1 MLSVGEQTA
10 RPLSAP
16 KFRSLDLTPVPLEVQ
31 HAVEQF
37 YFAEVE
43 LLDDWAWR
51 SWYELFTEDA
61 HYRMPIRRNRL
72 RRQRKSDE
80 ADDLGGLEVAHFD
93 DDTVSLDMRI
103 QQLES
108 GMHWAEDPP
117 SRSRHLVTNV
127 RVKPAEVDGEARADE
142 YFVRSN
148 FFVYRNRLEA
158 EVDLWAGERRDV
170 LRLVDGRLRIA
181 DRIILLDQNLVL
193 AKNLSVF
200 F

>member
-1 MLSVGEQTA
+1 M
-10 RPLSAP
+10 
-16 KFRSLDLTPVPLEVQ
+16 FRSLGMTSVSIDEQ

-37 YFAEVE
+37 LYAEAE
-43 LLDDWAWR
+43 LIDEWQWR
-51 SWYELFTEDA
+51 TWFDLFTDDA

-72 RRQRKSDE
+72 RRQRKTDE
-80 ADDLGGLEVAHFD
+80 ADDLNGLEVAHFD
-93 DDTVSLDMRI
+93 DDKASLEMRI
-103 QQLES
+103 EQLES

-127 RVKPAEVDGEARADE
+127 RVQRADAEGE

-148 FFVYRNRLEA
+148 FFIYRNRLEA

-170 LRLVDGRLRIA
+170 LRLVDGSFRIA
-181 DRIILLDQNLVL
+181 DRIILLDQNLIL

>member
-1 MLSVGEQTA
+1 MLTTGEQT
-10 RPLSAP
+10 RRGRSAP
-16 KFRSLDLTPVPLEVQ
+16 MFRSLGMDPVSLEEQ

-37 YFAEVE
+37 LFAEAE
-43 LLDDWAWR
+43 LIDEWQWR
-51 SWYELFTEDA
+51 TWFELFTDDA

-72 RRQRKSDE
+72 RRQRKADE
-80 ADDLGGLEVAHFD
+80 ADDLNGLEVAHFD
-93 DDTVSLDMRI
+93 DDKASLEMRI
-103 QQLES
+103 EQLES

-127 RVKPAEVDGEARADE
+127 RVQRSDVDGE

-148 FFVYRNRLEA
+148 FFIYRNRLEA

-170 LRLVDGRLRIA
+170 LRLVDGNLRIA
-181 DRIILLDQNLVL
+181 DRIILLDQNLIL

>member
-1 MLSVGEQTA
+1 MLTTGEQSTKQ
-10 RPLSAP
+10 RSAP
-16 KFRSLDLTPVPLEVQ
+16 MFRSLGMTSVSIDEQ

-37 YFAEVE
+37 LYAEAE
-43 LLDDWAWR
+43 LIDEWQWR
-51 SWYELFTEDA
+51 TWFDLFTDDA

-72 RRQRKSDE
+72 RRQRKTDE
-80 ADDLGGLEVAHFD
+80 ADDLNGLEVAHFD
-93 DDTVSLDMRI
+93 DDKASLEMRI
-103 QQLES
+103 EQLES

-127 RVKPAEVDGEARADE
+127 RVQRADAEGE

-148 FFVYRNRLEA
+148 FFIYRNRLEA

-170 LRLVDGRLRIA
+170 LRLVDGSFRIA
-181 DRIILLDQNLVL
+181 DRIILLDQNLIL

>member
-1 MLSVGEQTA
+1 MLTAGEQSA
-10 RPLSAP
+10 KGASAP
-16 KFRSLDLTPVPLEVQ
+16 GFTSAGMTLVS
-31 HAVEQF
+31 AAEQF
-37 YFAEVE
+37 EIEQFLYAEVE
-43 LLDDWAWR
+43 LLDDWKWR
-51 SWYELFTEDA
+51 AWYELFTADA

-72 RRQRKSDE
+72 RRQRKQDE

-93 DDTVSLDMRI
+93 DDSVSLELRI

-117 SRSRHLVTNV
+117 SRSRHLITNV
-127 RVKPAEVDGEARADE
+127 RVARSPIDGE
-142 YFVRSN
+142 YHVRSN
-148 FFVYRNRLEA
+148 FFIYRNRLEA

-170 LRLVDGRLRIA
+170 LRREGNGFKIA
-181 DRIILLDQNLVL
+181 DRVILLDQNLVL

>member
-1 MLSVGEQTA
+1 MLTTGEQTTKK
-10 RPLSAP
+10 RSAP
-16 KFRSLDLTPVPLEVQ
+16 MFRSLGMTSVSLEEQ

-37 YFAEVE
+37 LFAEAE
-43 LLDDWAWR
+43 LIDEWQWR
-51 SWYELFTEDA
+51 TWFDLFTDDA

-72 RRQRKSDE
+72 RRQRKIDE
-80 ADDLGGLEVAHFD
+80 ADDLNGLEVAHFD
-93 DDTVSLDMRI
+93 DDKASLEMRI
-103 QQLES
+103 EQLES

-127 RVKPAEVDGEARADE
+127 RVQPADVDGE

-170 LRLVDGRLRIA
+170 LRLVDGSFRIA
-181 DRIILLDQNLVL
+181 DRIILLDQNLIL

>member
-1 MLSVGEQTA
+1 MLTTGEQSQRGT
-10 RPLSAP
+10 SAP
-16 KFRSLDLTPVPLEVQ
+16 AFRSMGMARVPVETQV
-31 HAVEQF
+31 AIEQF
-37 YFAEVE
+37 LYAEAE
-43 LLDDWAWR
+43 LLDDWQWR
-51 SWYELFTEDA
+51 TWQQLFAEDA

-72 RRQRKSDE
+72 RRQRKTDE
-80 ADDLGGLEVAHFD
+80 AEDSGGLEVAHFD
-93 DDTVSLDMRI
+93 DDVNSLDLRV

-127 RVKPAEVDGEARADE
+127 RVQPAGTDGE
-142 YFVRSN
+142 FHVRSS
-148 FFVYRNRLEA
+148 FLVYRNRLEA

-170 LRLVDGRLRIA
+170 LRTHGESFLIA

-193 AKNLSVF
+193 SKNLSVF

>member
-1 MLSVGEQTA
+1 MLAGDQRDRTG
-10 RPLSAP
+10 SAP
-16 KFRSLDLTPVPLEVQ
+16 KFRSLGMEIVPPDTQ
-31 HAVEQF
+31 RAIEQF
-37 YFAEVE
+37 YYAEAE
-43 LLDDWAWR
+43 LLDDWEWR
-51 SWYELFTEDA
+51 TWLGLFTPDV

-80 ADDLGGLEVAHFD
+80 ADDGGGLEVAHFD
-93 DDTVSLDMRI
+93 DDFTAMEMRV

-117 SRSRHLVTNV
+117 SRARHLITNV
-127 RVKPAEVDGEARADE
+127 RVKPVEVGGVRVVEAF
-142 YFVRSN
+142 FVRSN
-148 FFVYRNRLEA
+148 FLVYRNRLEA

-170 LRLVDGRLRIA
+170 LRAVDGGFRVA

>member
-1 MLSVGEQTA
+1 MLTTGEQSS
-10 RPLSAP
+10 RRRSAP
-16 KFRSLDLTPVPLEVQ
+16 MFRSMGNIRVTLE
-31 HAVEQF
+31 EQF
-37 YFAEVE
+37 EIEQFLFAEAE
-43 LLDDWAWR
+43 LLDDWQWR
-51 SWYELFTEDA
+51 TWFELFTDDA

-72 RRQRKSDE
+72 RRQRKKDE
-80 ADDLGGLEVAHFD
+80 ADDLNGLEVAHFD
-93 DDTVSLDMRI
+93 DDKVSLDMRI

-127 RVKPAEVDGEARADE
+127 RVLKSEVEGEYDI
-142 YFVRSN
+142 RSN

-170 LRLVDGRLRIA
+170 LRRVDGSFKIA
-181 DRIILLDQNLVL
+181 DRIILLDQNVIL

>member
-1 MLSVGEQTA
+1 MLTTGEQT
-10 RPLSAP
+10 RRGRSAP
-16 KFRSLDLTPVPLEVQ
+16 MFRSLGMESVSLEEQ

-37 YFAEVE
+37 LFAEAE
-43 LLDDWAWR
+43 LIDEWQWR
-51 SWYELFTEDA
+51 TWFELFTDDA

-72 RRQRKSDE
+72 RRQRKADE
-80 ADDLGGLEVAHFD
+80 ADDLNGLEVAHFD
-93 DDTVSLDMRI
+93 DDKASLEMRI
-103 QQLES
+103 EQLES

-127 RVKPAEVDGEARADE
+127 RVQRSDVDGE

-148 FFVYRNRLEA
+148 FFIYRNRLEA

-170 LRLVDGRLRIA
+170 LRLVDGNLRIA
-181 DRIILLDQNLVL
+181 DRIILLDQNLIL

>member
-1 MLSVGEQTA
+1 MLTTGEQSTKN
-10 RPLSAP
+10 RSAP
-16 KFRSLDLTPVPLEVQ
+16 MFRSLGMTSVSLEEQ

-37 YFAEVE
+37 LFAEAE
-43 LLDDWAWR
+43 LIDEWQWR
-51 SWYELFTEDA
+51 TWFDLFTDDA

-72 RRQRKSDE
+72 RRQRKTDE
-80 ADDLGGLEVAHFD
+80 ADDLNGLEVAHFD
-93 DDTVSLDMRI
+93 DDKASLEMRI
-103 QQLES
+103 EQLES

-127 RVKPAEVDGEARADE
+127 RVQRADAEGE

-148 FFVYRNRLEA
+148 FFIYRNRLEA

-170 LRLVDGRLRIA
+170 LRLVDGSFRIA
-181 DRIILLDQNLVL
+181 DRIILLDQNLIL

>member
-1 MLSVGEQTA
+1 MLTTGEQTA
-10 RPLSAP
+10 KARSAP
-16 KFRSLDLTPVPLEVQ
+16 MFRALGMSTVSLDEQ
-31 HAVEQF
+31 FAVEQF
-37 YFAEVE
+37 LFAEVE
-43 LLDDWAWR
+43 LIDDWQWR
-51 SWYELFTEDA
+51 QWYDLFTDDA

-72 RRQRKSDE
+72 RRQRKEDE

-93 DDTVSLDMRI
+93 DDKTSLRMRI
-103 QQLES
+103 EQLES

-127 RVKPAEVDGEARADE
+127 RVQRSDVDSE

-148 FFVYRNRLEA
+148 FFIYRNRLEA

-170 LRLVDGRLRIA
+170 LRLVDGDFRIA